1 MSDETPLLSLPL
13 ILPAQAQKH
22 VTHNEALRLLD
33 MLVHLAALDRTRTE
47 APALPAEGDRHI
59 VAAPATGAWQGQEG
73 KVAAYWG
80 GAWVFLAPRPGW
92 QARVIAEDM
101 SLIHDGTA
109 WQEAFRP
116 PETLP
121 RLGLSTT
128 ADATNRLA
136 VSSPAT
142 LFTHA
147 GQGHQLKI
155 NKSAAAQNASL
166 LLQSGFT
173 AHAEIGL
180 LGTNGLTVQ
189 VSADGTTFAPALSAN
204 PATAS
209 VTLPGG
215 LVATPLL
222 LRDPAD
228 PDRRA
233 ALDIS
238 TLTSGTLRTF
248 TLPNVTSELAALAGT
263 QTFTG
268 TKTFS
273 GTFTVSGSNATFGS
287 SAANATYGLGSGAT
301 GNGGSKSVNIAT
313 GGAAGSTTTLT
324 LGPANPAASGTTT
337 IHGTTLTLGPTL
349 ADFDMGPSHARAS
362 HVGIGGAGAS
372 TAQRLAVASAATL
385 FTHAGAGTELTLNK
399 ATPADSATISLKTA
413 FSTRAQLGLM
423 GNDDIALRL
432 SPDGSGFTTALS
444 AAAATG
450 RVTLSRPLI
459 LEGQA
464 TDPATPPDGTIWHNS
479 TTAQLGLQL
488 GGQTLRLDGQQA
500 MPWLT
505 PPSGELVLT
514 TNGASSGNNGSGAG
528 AAGRIDLFPFTPRA
542 DLTIDRL
549 VAQCVTAVAGA
560 LGRIVLYTAD
570 ANGRPDALL
579 HESADLDLATTGTKT
594 AAIAITLRQG
604 RVIWLGLRHSSTATV
619 SNWAASATP
628 DINGGTLPA
637 TTPRK
642 VLRRTVAWG
651 SAAPAV
657 WAFTSAE
664 INAASAPAIWLR
676 MA

>member
-33 MLVHLAALDRTRTE
+33 MLVHLAVLDRTRTE

-59 VAAPATGAWQGQEG
+59 VAAPATGTWQGQEG
-73 KVAAYWG
+73 KVAAHWG
-80 GAWVFLAPRPGW
+80 GTWVFLAPRPGW
-92 QARVIAEDM
+92 QARVIAEDL
-101 SLIHDGTA
+101 SLIHDGNT
-109 WQEAFRP
+109 WQEAFPP

-121 RLGLSTT
+121 SLGLSTP
-128 ADATNRLA
+128 ADTTNRLA
-136 VSSPAT
+136 VSSPAS

-147 GQGHQLKI
+147 GEGHQLKI
-155 NKSAAAQNASL
+155 NKAAATDHASL

-173 AHAEIGL
+173 GHAEIGL
-180 LGTNGLTVQ
+180 LGNTGLTVQ
-189 VSADGTTFAPALSAN
+189 VSADGSTFAPALTAN
-204 PATAS
+204 ATTAS
-209 VTLPGG
+209 VSLPGG
-215 LVATPLL
+215 LAAAPLL

-238 TLTSGTLRTF
+238 ALPSGPLRTLS
-248 TLPNVTSELAALAGT
+248 LPNVTSELAALAGS

-268 TKTFS
+268 AKIFS
-273 GTFTVSGSNATFGS
+273 GTFSVTTGNASFGT

-301 GNGGSKSVNIAT
+301 ASGNSKTVNIAT

-324 LGPANPAASGTTT
+324 LGPAHPAASGNTT
-337 IHGTTLTLGPTL
+337 IQGTSLTLGPGL
-349 ADFDMGPSHARAS
+349 ADFDMGSAHARADLL
-362 HVGIGGAGAS
+362 GIGGAGAS
-372 TAQRLAVASAATL
+372 ATQRLAVASASTL
-385 FTHAGAGTELTLNK
+385 FTHAGTGTELTLNK
-399 ATPADSATISLKTA
+399 ADPADSATISLKTG

-423 GNDDIALRL
+423 GNDDLALRL
-432 SPDGSGFTTALS
+432 STDGSSFATALS

-459 LEGQA
+459 LEGQTA
-464 TDPATPPDGTIWHNS
+464 DPATAPDGTIWHNS

-514 TNGASSGNNGSGAG
+514 TSGSSSGNAGSAAG
-528 AAGRIDLFPFTPRA
+528 AAGRIDLFPFIPRA
-542 DLTIDRL
+542 DLSIDRL
-549 VAQCVTAVAGA
+549 VANCTAALAGA
-560 LGRIVLYTAD
+560 LGRILLYAAD
-570 ANGRPDALL
+570 AHGRPEALL
-579 HESADLDLATTGTKT
+579 HESADLDLSTTGAK
-594 AAIAITLRQG
+594 AAPIAITLRQG
-604 RVIWLGLRHSSTATV
+604 RVIWLGLRHSSTATLSHWV
-619 SNWAASATP
+619 LSATP
-628 DINGGTLPA
+628 DINGGSAPA

-642 VLRRTVAWG
+642 VLRRSLAWG
-651 SAAPAV
+651 SPAPAN
-657 WAFTSAE
+657 WGFTSAE
-664 INAASAPAIWLR
+664 ISATPAPAIWLR